1 MAVGRVVSGTS
12 ASGGRYI
19 NPAPTITYNSFPG
32 IFNITNADL
41 TANYSSNSSVTAGS
55 LSFSLN
61 PSPTPSTVTLSN
73 ANSRATI
80 ANKSVKGVTT
90 SPSAPAERKSFTYT
104 YVAAPPP
111 ATGTC
116 YNYSPPGG
124 TRYGTTWMAF
134 YGSPYTYLNPAPGYT
149 QAPSEWY
156 KIT

>member
-1 MAVGRVVSGTS
+1 MAIAGIFGGAA

-19 NPAPTITYNSFPG
+19 NPKPTVTYNSTG
-32 IFNITNADL
+32 IFNITNNDS
-41 TANYSSNSSVTAGS
+41 TANYSSYSSVTAGS
-55 LSFSLN
+55 LTF
-61 PSPTPSTVTLSN
+61 SPTNNTVTLSN
-73 ANSRATI
+73 ANSIATVG
-80 ANKSVKGVTT
+80 NRSVKGVTT
-90 SPSAPAERKSFTYT
+90 SPTTLAERKSFTYT
-104 YVAAPPP
+104 YVVTPPP